1 MNSWQASGYA
11 WALAFAGM
19 TALAFAM
26 DRHHEQLT
34 GEREVAKGRSRLLR
48 LLGSL
53 LLAAALLPSV
63 GGWGATVGVV
73 AWLGWVSAGAL
84 VAVVWIAAAPRW
96 AARAAAALAPLA
108 LLGVMW
114 RWA

>member
-1 MNSWQASGYA
+1 MNSWQASAYA
-11 WALAFAGM
+11 LALAFAGM

-26 DRHHEQLT
+26 DRHHGQLT

-73 AWLGWVSAGAL
+73 AWLGWISAGAL

-108 LLGVMW
+108 LLGW
-114 RWA
+114 WWWA

>member
-1 MNSWQASGYA
+1 MTSWQASGYA
-11 WALAFAGM
+11 LALAFSGM

-26 DRHHEQLT
+26 DRHHAQLT
-34 GEREVAKGRSRLLR
+34 GEQEIARGRSRLLR

-53 LLAAALLPSV
+53 LLAAAVLPSV

-73 AWLGWVSAGAL
+73 AWLGWISAGAL
-84 VAVVWIAAAPRW
+84 VAVLWIAAAPRW

-108 LLGVMW
+108 LLGLW
-114 RWA
+114 WWA

>member
-11 WALAFAGM
+11 LALAFAGM

-34 GEREVAKGRSRLLR
+34 GERAIPRRRSRLLR
-48 LLGSL
+48 VLGAA
-53 LLAAALLPSV
+53 LLAAAVLPSV

-73 AWLGWVSAGAL
+73 AWLGWISAGAL
-84 VAVVWIAAAPRW
+84 VAVLWIAAAPRW

-108 LLGVMW
+108 LLGLMW

>member
-34 GEREVAKGRSRLLR
+34 GERQIARGRSRLLR

-63 GGWGATVGVV
+63 SGWGATVGVV